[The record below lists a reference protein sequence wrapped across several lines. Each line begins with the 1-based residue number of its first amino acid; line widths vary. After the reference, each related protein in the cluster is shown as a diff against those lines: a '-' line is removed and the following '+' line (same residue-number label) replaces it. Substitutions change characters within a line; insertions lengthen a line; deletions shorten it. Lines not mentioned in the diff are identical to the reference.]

1 MKLCRPDA
9 IVLLSLWVSAAPVL
23 GLGLAVGVMAASEPS
38 APKLV
43 WSLRS
48 DDLREVWRDAAPAAF
63 DLSPDGGTLAAG
75 FTAREGARSW
85 GVWVGEWNIA
95 TGRILRQWRVDGPG
109 AHEAIYDL
117 RFTPDGRGLVA
128 LTSDVALLLS
138 ATSLAVEGRTSLDS
152 KASPSGPSRQRSMAI
167 SADGRWAVVLSR
179 AGGSLD
185 CSSSEVVLIQFGTGE
200 LVARWRPNP
209 PCAKFISLSPD
220 GRTVLLSRFAP
231 AGPPS
236 GDIVSVDAHTGEA
249 LRWFNSGFRG
259 VNGGAW
265 SAVFTGREQFVAAPA
280 MWNAHPGDSGKALK
294 VFDEQPGG
302 VVRELTYRQFGSLGI
317 VATSWDAPIVAMI
330 NYWLTPLENMLGD
343 DFHPKHGVDLLLY
356 RLAES
361 QPFSVLRHLRV
372 GQLGGGPDSY
382 RPRLS
387 ANGSRVAIF
396 QQGNINVYSVPS
408 PEGL

>member
-1 MKLCRPDA
+1 MLDQEDRDPEAPADL
-9 IVLLSLWVSAAPVL
+9 VDPVSELLFFLLRQPGDRLIEQEQLRLGGERAPQL
-23 GLGLAVGVMAASEPS
+23 HALLDAVGAVRHTTRAHGLQDIRAE
-38 APKLV
+38 L
-43 WSLRS
+43 
-48 DDLREVWRDAAPAAF
+48 DLRLGVISRLEAGRTQDVRLMDELARCV
-63 DLSPDGGTLAAG
+63 PDHLWLT
-75 FTAREGARSW
+75 T
-85 GVWVGEWNIA
+85 V
-95 TGRILRQWRVDGPG
+95 QQD
-109 AHEAIYDL
+109 
-117 RFTPDGRGLVA
+117 TP
-128 LTSDVALLLS
+128 
-138 ATSLAVEGRTSLDS
+138 TSLAVEGRTSLDS

-185 CSSSEVVLIQFGTGE
+185 CSSSEVVLIQFATGE

-249 LRWFNSGFRG
+249 LRWFNSGFHG

-387 ANGSRVAIF
+387 GNGSRVAIF
-396 QQGNINVYSVPS
+396 QQGSINVYSVPS